1 MKSKESKHNHYDNR
15 QAIIASLS
23 GVDEEFDQ
31 CVACANRKYCW
42 GEKELLCPPLS
53 DRYWKPVKIRKVI
66 MKKIIKRRK
75 NHEK

>member
-23 GVDEEFDQ
+23 GVDEGFDQ

-53 DRYWKPVKIRKVI
+53 DKHYKPVKIRKTT
-66 MKKIIKRRK
+66 MRKLLKRRRT
-75 NHEK
+75 EK